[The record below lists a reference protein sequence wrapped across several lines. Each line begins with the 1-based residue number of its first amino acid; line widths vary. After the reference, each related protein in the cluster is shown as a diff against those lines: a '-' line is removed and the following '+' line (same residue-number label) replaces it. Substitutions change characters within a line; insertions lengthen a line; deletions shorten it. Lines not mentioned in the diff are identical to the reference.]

1 MAPLYAQLL
10 VEAAVRLGP
19 TDAFYSL
26 WPAAMPTAP
35 WAAVFTR
42 LYKEVFLPHP
52 LQTLGNFLAS
62 RIIFSAG

>member
-10 VEAAVRLGP
+10 VEAAARLGP

-26 WPAAMPTAP
+26 WPIAIPPAP

-42 LYKEVFLPHP
+42 LYKEVLLLSCRHWITLLHP
-52 LQTLGNFLAS
+52 A
-62 RIIFSAG
+62 